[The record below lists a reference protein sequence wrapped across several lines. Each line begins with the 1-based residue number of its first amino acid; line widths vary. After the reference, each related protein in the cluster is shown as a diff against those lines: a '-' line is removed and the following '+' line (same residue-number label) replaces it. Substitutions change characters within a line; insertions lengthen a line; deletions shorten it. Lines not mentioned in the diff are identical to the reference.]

1 MRRFT
6 VERSMVVA
14 TRAAEYIIRF
24 IEITPLWASSSTATS
39 VGWFWVGH
47 SEVFALRWLF
57 TPCWNLRRDHASRHA
72 RTMLRSRNARWQ
84 LRSLHSQRPTV
95 GFVGAGNMGRG
106 MAASLARA
114 GLPVAQFDRDP
125 AALAASAAASPL
137 IEAVG
142 RCA

>member
-1 MRRFT
+1 MGPCDLFGANPLRPCFHPET
-6 VERSMVVA
+6 C
-14 TRAAEYIIRF
+14 AAAI
-24 IEITPLWASSSTATS
+24 
-39 VGWFWVGH
+39 
-47 SEVFALRWLF
+47 ALRGMF
-57 TPCWNLRRDHASRHA
+57 PA
-72 RTMLRSRNARWQ
+72 RTLLRSRNARWQ

-114 GLPVAQFDRDP
+114 GLPVAQFDRDS

-142 RCA
+142 RCASALMRWQLPS